1 MEVQR
6 EKESVESVVKIE
18 EWLFLILIAMLP
30 IINFLVFGYFCFN
43 RRLNANKRNC
53 RFNLFNHYYGACK
66 FNWDVSLKGGFL

>member
-6 EKESVESVVKIE
+6 EKDSVESVVKIE

-43 RRLNANKRNC
+43 RRLNANKRN
-53 RFNLFNHYYGACK
+53 FSIAVLIYLIIITVLA
-66 FNWDVSLKGGFL
+66 SLTGMLV

>member
-30 IINFLVFGYFCFN
+30 IINFLVLVIFV
-43 RRLNANKRNC
+43 LIDA
-53 RFNLFNHYYGACK
+53 
-66 FNWDVSLKGGFL
+66 